1 MISEVLV
8 NDRPAMNGA
17 LFEVVERKGLGHPD
31 TICDLVAERVSY
43 DLGQY
48 YLKTCGRV
56 LHYNVDK
63 ALLAGG
69 ASKPRFGG
77 GELVESP
84 RFYLGDRAVSFF
96 DGRNLELDEVIQAS
110 ISSWLNE
117 NLRFLRLGEN
127 LVWKNEIKQ
136 GSATLNAVED
146 RGVSNDT
153 SAGVGYWPPSDLE
166 EMTLSVERH
175 MNSPAF
181 KARHP
186 ETGEDIKAMSI
197 RRGKDVEIVL
207 ACAMVDKFIADV
219 PDYMEKKA
227 SVVSDVRSFLK
238 SEYSDQYRLSLTMNA
253 LDDPSQ
259 KQDGIYLT
267 VTGLSC
273 ESGDSGQV
281 GRGNRVSGLISFMR
295 PQSMEA
301 WAGKNFKTH
310 VGKIYN
316 FAAQSLARIIT
327 ENVPEAGEATVTLV
341 GKIGFP
347 VHQPP
352 YIFTDIRTKAAHDL
366 KIREKAQTVLNAAID
381 AGTIFQPEFLFSE
394 IPPHLMQDK
403 KEKRP

>member
-8 NDRPAMNGA
+8 NNSPAMNGTS
-17 LFEVVERKGLGHPD
+17 FEVVERKGLGHPD

-43 DLGQY
+43 DLGHY

-63 ALLAGG
+63 ALLVGG
-69 ASKPRFGG
+69 TSKPRFGG
-77 GELVESP
+77 GELVEFP
-84 RFYLGDRAVSFF
+84 KFYMGDRAVAFF
-96 DGRNLELDEVIQAS
+96 DGRNLGIDNVIQAS
-110 ISSWLNE
+110 INSWLNE

-127 LVWKNEIKQ
+127 LVWKNEIRQ
-136 GSATLNAVED
+136 GSATLNSVED

-153 SAGVGYWPPSDLE
+153 SAGVGYWPLSDLE
-166 EMTLSVERH
+166 EITLSVEQY

-181 KARHP
+181 KAQHP
-186 ETGEDIKAMSI
+186 VAGEDIKVMSM
-197 RRGKDVEIVL
+197 RRGEDIEIVL
-207 ACAMVDKFIADV
+207 ACAMVGKFITDV
-219 PDYMEKKA
+219 SDYTEKKA
-227 SVVSDVRSFLK
+227 SIVSDVKNFL
-238 SEYSDQYRLSLTMNA
+238 SEKYSDQFRFSLA
-253 LDDPSQ
+253 LNTLDESSQ
-259 KQDGIYLT
+259 GQDGLYLT

-273 ESGDSGQV
+273 ENGDSGQV

-327 ENVPEAGEATVTLV
+327 ENVPEISEATVTLV

-347 VHQPP
+347 VNKPP
-352 YIFTDIRTKAAHDL
+352 YIYTDIKTKAAHDS
-366 KIREKAQTVLNAAID
+366 KIREKVLAVLKAEIDTGTV
-381 AGTIFQPEFLFSE
+381 FQPEFLFSE
-394 IPPHLMQDK
+394 LPTTVKDK
-403 KEKRP
+403 KEKRL